1 MTFGAMSL
9 KSLKSNKEALKT
21 DVFRALAE
29 MERFELSQVV
39 TPLPHFECGPFNHLG
54 TSPQEKYAVFVN
66 ESHDFE

>member
-39 TPLPHFECGPFNHLG
+39 TPLPHFESFMQL
-54 TSPQEKYAVFVN
+54 
-66 ESHDFE
+66 